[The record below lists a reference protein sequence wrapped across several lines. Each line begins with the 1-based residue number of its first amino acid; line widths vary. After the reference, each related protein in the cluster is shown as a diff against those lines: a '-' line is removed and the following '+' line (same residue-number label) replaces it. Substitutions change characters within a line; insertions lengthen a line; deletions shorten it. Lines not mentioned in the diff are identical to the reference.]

1 MAFAFSSWDNN
12 LSVWMERDG
21 ERGLE
26 KRREG
31 DRNVLTFI
39 KFWPPFRLLPFPL
52 PPFLSI
58 PLHSKYMVVQ
68 KN

>member
-1 MAFAFSSWDNN
+1 MAFAFSSWENN

-21 ERGLE
+21 ERGFE
-26 KRREG
+26 KRTEG

-39 KFWPPFRLLPFPL
+39 MFWPPFPLLPFPL
-52 PPFLSI
+52 PPFPSV